1 MGWKQICNEC
11 GADGYN
17 DIKYLGHDE
26 YECVKCGSHNVRE
39 EYIPHP
45 AECRMA
51 AVYAT
56 GNRWAIENW
65 NATH

>member
-1 MGWKQICNEC
+1 MGWKYTCR
-11 GADGYN
+11 
-17 DIKYLGHDE
+17 
-26 YECVKCGSHNVRE
+26 KCGSNDVDYLGQDKWYCKDCKAEAPVRE

-45 AECRMA
+45 YERARA

-65 NATH
+65 NATHN

>member
-1 MGWKQICNEC
+1 MGWKYEC
-11 GADGYN
+11 KVCGSN
-17 DIKYLGHDE
+17 DVDYLGEDKWYCKSCKAE
-26 YECVKCGSHNVRE
+26 APVWEI
-39 EYIPHP
+39 YIPHP
-45 AECRMA
+45 YERARA